1 MAESPS
7 RNKENATPPPQTLPS
22 FNGVD
27 LDCFKLDNSL
37 LSINSPKSEVK
48 GSLPIS
54 PAKRPLED
62 PVYSSPTSR
71 SRKFSPT
78 KLTFNE
84 EEHAA
89 TTPARKQVNCTKLET
104 IKDNLKSLTI
114 DDLSQSIDQTMT
126 NIEKLNEKV

>member
-1 MAESPS
+1 MDT
-7 RNKENATPPPQTLPS
+7 RNRTITIFAIIIFS
-22 FNGVD
+22 II
-27 LDCFKLDNSL
+27 LDQSTKQIAVKNL
-37 LSINSPKSEVK
+37 K

-126 NIEKLNEKV
+126 NIEKLNEKVRFHSFRYALH